1 MYILIKISKS
11 VKIAVTAISIT
22 LLTVIFLL
30 TIIKSSTFNV
40 KEISRPSTIS
50 SNDEKNLKSGGNT
63 ASSIKNSKSAVPGK
77 TQARDR
83 GNTSES
89 LREVHGI
96 GDGKTI
102 EEHLKGFSS
111 MDNDAKINLIIN
123 LESLEPDLLNL
134 AFSDKSADVRI
145 AAAKSLFWI
154 DTDQKNI
161 LPFIT
166 LAMNDESSLLRD
178 ESCKLMDSLN
188 DKGDVL
194 SLMEPAMNSAFSD
207 VRLKAVSKFIDTD
220 IPKEN
225 VKPLVM
231 KALSDKDKKVRTQ
244 ALLSASFLW
253 DQEFGSEDEAIIHLR
268 RE

>member
-1 MYILIKISKS
+1 M
-11 VKIAVTAISIT
+11 AAISIT

-30 TIIKSSTFNV
+30 TVSKSSTFNV

-50 SNDEKNLKSGGNT
+50 SNDEKNLKSRGNT
-63 ASSIKNSKSAVPGK
+63 VTSIKNSKASVPGK
-77 TQARDR
+77 TQDHGR

-96 GDGKTI
+96 GGGKTI

-123 LESLEPDLLNL
+123 LESFEPDLLNL
-134 AFSDKSADVRI
+134 AF
-145 AAAKSLFWI
+145 
-154 DTDQKNI
+154 
-161 LPFIT
+161 
-166 LAMNDESSLLRD
+166 
-178 ESCKLMDSLN
+178 
-188 DKGDVL
+188 
-194 SLMEPAMNSAFSD
+194 
-207 VRLKAVSKFIDTD
+207 DTD

-225 VKPLVM
+225 VKALVM

-253 DQEFGSEDEAIIHLR
+253 DQEFSSEDEAIIHLR